1 MLFILLTPSSCQPAL
16 AEASR
21 QETLVRA
28 TGDVGNRRISL
39 WHLGKW
45 HIGPTCSASAAFRH
59 AWTRGM
65 VPSTPAGP
73 AARCCSVSGCSLSGE
88 GLDGPMVEEGS
99 SVRYQ
104 RSIPRTPVLSEED
117 GRGSRPFPPHCIP
130 PRHTTS
136 LSDRSKRGMIGGSQ
150 SCRFPPPLVLG
161 AAEEQRVSS
170 ESRQGNRGLRKGGFR
185 RHLFCKRILNPE

>member
-1 MLFILLTPSSCQPAL
+1 MAHWSNLQRVCCVSPCLDK
-16 AEASR
+16 R
-21 QETLVRA
+21 
-28 TGDVGNRRISL
+28 D
-39 WHLGKW
+39 
-45 HIGPTCSASAAFRH
+45 GP
-59 AWTRGM
+59 

-99 SVRYQ
+99 CVRYQ

-150 SCRFPPPLVLG
+150 SCRFPPVFFWSLELK
-161 AAEEQRVSS
+161 RVNP
-170 ESRQGNRGLRKGGFR
+170 SRQGNRGLRKGGFR
-185 RHLFCKRILNPE
+185 RHLFFNGY